1 MDPSTERLTQSHSFY
16 PGEQITKFTHGKEHP
31 WQLDLDHIF
40 FNSVSKRASSQ
51 K

>member
-1 MDPSTERLTQSHSFY
+1 MGPSSERLTQSHSFCR
-16 PGEQITKFTHGKEHP
+16 GEQITKFTRGKEQP

-40 FNSVSKRASSQ
+40 FYSVSKRASSQ